1 MSAGP
6 EVTVTSSPPV
16 TKVTLLNKLTAPFKK
31 IEEHFTMEF
40 NEFIKTLRQK
50 FEEQSQALGGTA
62 LKKKDGGNSKIR
74 PPNGTIGGMK

>member
-6 EVTVTSSPPV
+6 EVTVTPSPPV

-50 FEEQSQALGGTA
+50 FEEQS
-62 LKKKDGGNSKIR
+62 
-74 PPNGTIGGMK
+74 P